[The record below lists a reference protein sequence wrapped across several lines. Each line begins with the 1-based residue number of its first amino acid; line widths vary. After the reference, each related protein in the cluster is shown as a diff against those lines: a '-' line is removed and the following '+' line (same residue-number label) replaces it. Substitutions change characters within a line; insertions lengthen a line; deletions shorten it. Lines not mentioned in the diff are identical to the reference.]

1 MLEAKDISI
10 LLSDDLQDLLQA
22 MILLLEEVQ
31 PLEKLEL
38 FKMVFL
44 KVVSENS
51 SDDQNR
57 IMAETLCEYKTQLE
71 LIKR

>member
-1 MLEAKDISI
+1 MLEVKDISI
-10 LLSDDLQDLLQA
+10 LLSDELQDLLQA

-31 PLEKLEL
+31 PLENLEL
-38 FKMVFL
+38 FKMFFL

-57 IMAETLCEYKTQLE
+57 IMAETLCQYKTQLE

>member
-1 MLEAKDISI
+1 MLEVKDISI
-10 LLSDDLQDLLQA
+10 LLSDELQDLLQA

-31 PLEKLEL
+31 PFENLEL

-57 IMAETLCEYKTQLE
+57 IMGETLCEYKTQLE

>member
-10 LLSDDLQDLLQA
+10 ILSDDLQDLLQA